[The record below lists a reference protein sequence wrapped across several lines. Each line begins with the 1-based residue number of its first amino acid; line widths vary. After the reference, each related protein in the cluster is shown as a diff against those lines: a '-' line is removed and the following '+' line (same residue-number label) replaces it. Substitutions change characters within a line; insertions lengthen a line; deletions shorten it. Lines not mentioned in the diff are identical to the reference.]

1 VSTILSLSIIETPD
15 SSVIRMMTRKKFSDG
30 ETLLV
35 WFQTGAIYQYLG
47 TSFESF
53 WTEMETALEKGESI
67 GQYFNKA
74 KKSPLLAKYTRV
86 K

>member
-1 VSTILSLSIIETPD
+1 MSTLLSLSIIETQD

-35 WFQTGAIYQYLG
+35 WFQTGATYQYIG
-47 TSFESF
+47 TSFEAL
-53 WTEMETALEKGESI
+53 WNDMETALEKGESI
-67 GQYFNKA
+67 GRYFNKA
-74 KKSPLLAKYTRV
+74 KKTSLLANYTRV